1 MVRFIKKSINYLSA
15 ILLFIFLLQPVQAKE
30 PVRFGVLSI
39 APPARIHAKWQPFV
53 EYLSEKLGQDVKIVV
68 PRGFKKMKQAAA
80 QGKVDFF
87 YINSHVFYRLKQEG
101 KAIAVAQM
109 ENVRGETTSRSDIFV
124 RKDSKIK
131 SVRDLKGKSIA
142 FVSPMGAGG
151 YLAPRAYLYE
161 EGINTKKEVKELF
174 TKNLS
179 NSIYKVL
186 LGETDAGTMC
196 GVNYNLMS
204 KKLNT
209 GELKIIGQ
217 SDPYPENVIAA
228 RSNIDQTLLKKVKDI
243 IINMPQDKK
252 GKEVLVKMQS
262 MKIKRFLPYDA
273 KIEAITRKLLETGG
287 FTGK

>member
-1 MVRFIKKSINYLSA
+1 MVRLIKKGIHYLSA
-15 ILLFIFLLQPVQAKE
+15 ILFFTLLLLPAQAKE

-53 EYLSEKLGQDVKIVV
+53 AYLSEKLGQDVKIIV

-80 QGKVDFF
+80 KGKVDFF

-109 ENVRGETTSRSDIFV
+109 ENIRGETTSRSDIFV
-124 RKDSKIK
+124 RKDSRIK
-131 SVRDLKGKSIA
+131 SVKDLKGKSIA

-151 YLAPRAYLYE
+151 YLAPRAFLYE
-161 EGINTKKEVKELF
+161 KGINTKKEVKELF

-204 KKLNT
+204 KKLDT

-228 RSNIDQTLLKKVKDI
+228 RSNIDRTLLKKVQNI
-243 IINMPQDKK
+243 IVNMPQDKK
-252 GKEVLVKMQS
+252 GRKVLVKMQS
-262 MKIKRFLPYDA
+262 MKIKRFLPYDE
-273 KIEAITRKLLETGG
+273 KIEAITRNLLETGG